1 MAASGTSEDFRTML
15 ARMERDGHLR
25 RIKKPIRPEYITA
38 LCGQAPA
45 ALMCDAVEG
54 YDIPVVG
61 GLFWTRGRIGSALGW
76 RGGERGGRFGE
87 RVERVIEKKVV
98 NTGCYE

>member
-1 MAASGTSEDFRTML
+1 MAASGTSEDFRTMI

-61 GLFWTRGRIGSALGW
+61 GSCMLAQSRPSRRRSA
-76 RGGERGGRFGE
+76 FS
-87 RVERVIEKKVV
+87 KP
-98 NTGCYE
+98 C

>member
-1 MAASGTSEDFRTML
+1 MAASGTSEDFRTMI

-61 GLFWTRGRIGSALGW
+61 GLFWTRARTASALGW
-76 RGGERGGRFGE
+76 REGELGARFAASVA
-87 RVERVIEKKVV
+87 RPIAPTIV
-98 NTGCYE
+98 NTGV